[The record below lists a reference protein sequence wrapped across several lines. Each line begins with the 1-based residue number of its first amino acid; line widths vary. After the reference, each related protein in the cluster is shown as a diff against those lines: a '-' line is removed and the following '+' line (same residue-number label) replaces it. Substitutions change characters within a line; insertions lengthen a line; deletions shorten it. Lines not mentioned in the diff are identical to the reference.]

1 MASTTT
7 DVAPPTGPSSE
18 RTGPNASQRGGH
30 RGRGRRSGGPGGAGE
45 GRGGSRKPRGDRS
58 GRGGRDGLQQHQ
70 HKPQDGVPE
79 DEQRPESRA
88 SVLAGPAAPQATAM
102 VKPDA
107 DDVASDADSPVC
119 FICADPVIYSA
130 IAPCTHTTCHI
141 CALRMRALYKNR
153 ACAHCR
159 TEAEWVIFS
168 KLEEK
173 KFIDFTASD
182 IVSTNE
188 ILGIKF
194 DDKAIESDTNL
205 LLHYNCPADDCIRA
219 CRGWPDLH
227 HHVRS
232 AHSRILCD
240 LCVRNKKVFTHE
252 HTLFTQQEL
261 RKHERTGDDQ
271 PGSENQ
277 SGFKGHPECSF
288 CRQRFYSSDEL
299 YTHCRDKHERCHIC
313 DRRDPTAQQQYYI
326 DYNALA
332 AHFTK
337 DHFMCADEEC
347 MEKKFIVFE
356 NEVDL
361 KAHQL
366 EIHPNGLSKNAKRD
380 ARRIDLSQFAEPRSN
395 DRGGNRRRRN
405 DGRGQQER
413 EEAPIRTEQQM
424 TRAELAYHRTLAVQ
438 SAQSTT
444 QRTFGGQLTEPAY
457 ATRAPPP
464 SAARPAAQSV
474 AATTSQAPL
483 ARPPARPAEP
493 SPAVVAAAVV
503 RDAFPPLARPSP
515 PVSRPSP
522 PVSRPSPPTA
532 AASSSATRGPITNAG
547 RGAPV
552 TDDIKRLRHAAV
564 IDRAFNMLR
573 HNDKKLDT
581 FKADISRYR
590 QDHLTASDLVN
601 QFGALFDTNAPEL
614 GVLIK
619 ELADLFEDEPK
630 RQGLLKAWNDWKV
643 INEDYPPFV
652 GASSSGSGGTQN
664 SRVLKIKSSTSHS
677 ARSTTARQGA
687 WGAAAVVPSSASAS
701 FSSAPSSTSGPAPR
715 SANRQGPGAHAPTPW
730 VAPSAP
736 ARPIAS
742 GPSAVAG
749 PSRKV
754 GKDEF
759 PSLPT
764 KPPPPPGWGPI
775 KKKDPYAAY
784 NGAPPPQV
792 GAWGGGGSGG
802 EQSADPSESEE
813 VGGSSNAGKKKKGKQ
828 KQILFHVGL

>member
-7 DVAPPTGPSSE
+7 DVAPPTGPSAE
-18 RTGPNASQRGGH
+18 RTGSNTTHHGGY
-30 RGRGRRSGGPGGAGE
+30 RGRVRRSGGGPGGAGE
-45 GRGGSRKPRGDRS
+45 GWGGSRGPRGGSGARGR
-58 GRGGRDGLQQHQ
+58 QKNQN
-70 HKPQDGVPE
+70 KPQDGVPE
-79 DEQRPESRA
+79 DEQRPKSRA
-88 SVLAGPAAPQATAM
+88 SVLAGPAAPQTTAV

-107 DDVASDADSPVC
+107 DDVASDTDSPVC
-119 FICADPVIYSA
+119 FICADPVTFSA

-173 KFIDFTASD
+173 KFTDFTASD

-188 ILGIKF
+188 TLGIKF
-194 DDKAIESDTNL
+194 DDKAIENDTNL
-205 LLHYNCPADDCIRA
+205 LLRYNCPIGDCTRA
-219 CRGWPDLH
+219 CRGWPDLNY
-227 HHVRS
+227 HVRTT
-232 AHSRILCD
+232 HSRVLCD

-252 HTLFTQQEL
+252 HTLFTHQEL

-277 SGFKGHPECSF
+277 SGFKGHPECGF

-299 YTHCRDKHERCHIC
+299 FTHCRDKHERCHIC
-313 DRRDPTAQQQYYI
+313 DRRNPTAQQQYYI
-326 DYNALA
+326 DYNSLA

-366 EIHPNGLSKNAKRD
+366 EVHPNGLSKNAKRD

-395 DRGGNRRRRN
+395 DRGGNRRHRN

-444 QRTFGGQLTEPAY
+444 TQRTFRGQLTEPAY
-457 ATRAPPP
+457 AARAPPP
-464 SAARPAAQSV
+464 PPAARPAAQPV
-474 AATTSQAPL
+474 AATTNQAPP

-493 SPAVVAAAVV
+493 TPAVVAAAVA
-503 RDAFPPLARPSP
+503 RHAFPPLARPSP
-515 PVSRPSP
+515 PAPA
-522 PVSRPSPPTA
+522 T
-532 AASSSATRGPITNAG
+532 SSSATRGPITNAG

-552 TDDIKRLRHAAV
+552 TDDIKRLRHFPV
-564 IDRAFNMLR
+564 IDRASNMLQ
-573 HNDKKLDT
+573 HNDKKLNT
-581 FKADISRYR
+581 FKANISRYR
-590 QDHLTASDLVN
+590 QDYLTAGNLVN
-601 QFGALFDTNAPEL
+601 QFWALFDTNASEL
-614 GVLIK
+614 GILIK

-630 RQGLLKAWNDWKV
+630 RQGLLKAWNDWKI
-643 INEDYPPFV
+643 INEDYPPFA
-652 GASSSGSGGTQN
+652 GASSSSSRGTQS
-664 SRVLKIKSSTSHS
+664 SRVLKVKSSTSHS

-687 WGAAAVVPSSASAS
+687 WGAAAVVPSSSSATS
-701 FSSAPSSTSGPAPR
+701 SSAPSSAPGPAPR
-715 SANRQGPGAHAPTPW
+715 SANHQGPGAHAPTPW

-736 ARPIAS
+736 ARSAAS
-742 GPSAVAG
+742 GSSVVTR

-775 KKKDPYAAY
+775 KKKDPQA
-784 NGAPPPQV
+784 

-813 VGGSSNAGKKKKGKQ
+813 VGGSSNAGKKKNGKQ